1 LVISSLCRPSLGR
14 LAPTPH
20 PLLPCSPFGSAA
32 DPPPQSEHLLPAHH
46 ALLND
51 LITRS
56 DQAGP
61 TAFHNYL
68 ARLEDEGR
76 LLRCYTQNI
85 DGLER
90 KAGLEVGIRAEPN
103 VSKAK
108 RSGSVSSGSAA
119 KRRKTSSWE
128 EDREP
133 LEGSVE
139 MDKKHDVNADT
150 KPKALSNT
158 ATPLGPP
165 TPPSPQSPAPS
176 PPRTGPPAAVAA
188 PAPTPPAYTP
198 AHRVIPL
205 HGQLD
210 TVVCGICKWTDP
222 IADYFPLPGRSI
234 ACGKCMLGAELRSAL
249 SERSRPVGALRASV
263 VLYGEDHPQGESI
276 GSIVERD
283 LKGTGRRGERE
294 GKADLLI
301 VAGTSLAIPGVKRIV
316 KEMSRALSVRQ
327 GVRTI
332 YVNAEPPHRA
342 GAEWDNVFDV
352 WVRGDVQA
360 FVTDLLDNPA
370 YLIPPTP
377 PKTPRKRKA
386 TAPASVP
393 STESGYGVDI
403 DHAPESSGSF
413 TLTPMSGTSTPI
425 PTPTPTRTG
434 TGTATATC
442 TTKAKRRSTTNG
454 PKRAA
459 KRFGDS
465 SDFTTPTKV
474 PKRRAF
480 LLTPESTPSEKSE
493 AVGRAERARGED
505 QQDQQGLHDII
516 RATEQRQ
523 QQRLDPLTLARSVT
537 HPGGGGKSFGVGR
550 LDFGGKGTGLE
561 REESLTPLSDGP
573 DPFV

>member
-1 LVISSLCRPSLGR
+1 MVFFLLLYSSPGPHFLPA
-14 LAPTPH
+14 APLWH
-20 PLLPCSPFGSAA
+20 HFGSA
-32 DPPPQSEHLLPAHH
+32 DSPRQSEHLLPAHH

-90 KAGLEVGIRAEPN
+90 KAGLEVGIRAEPS

-108 RSGSVSSGSAA
+108 RRGSVSSGSVA

-133 LEGSVE
+133 VE
-139 MDKKHDVNADT
+139 ASADMEQSRDANAGNLPD
-150 KPKALSNT
+150 ALSNT

-165 TPPSPQSPAPS
+165 TPPSPQSPAPLPSHTGS
-176 PPRTGPPAAVAA
+176 PVAA
-188 PAPTPPAYTP
+188 PAAAPSPATYTP

-234 ACGKCMLGAELRSAL
+234 ACGKCVLGAELRSAL

-393 STESGYGVDI
+393 TGSAFGVEI
-403 DHAPESSGSF
+403 DHTPSSGSVF
-413 TLTPMSGTSTPI
+413 TLTPMSGTSTPTPI
-425 PTPTPTRTG
+425 PTPTRTG
-434 TGTATATC
+434 TGTGIGTC
-442 TTKAKRRSTTNG
+442 NTKAKRRSTTTG
-454 PKRAA
+454 TKRAP

-493 AVGRAERARGED
+493 AFGRTGRARGED

-516 RATEQRQ
+516 RATEQR
-523 QQRLDPLTLARSVT
+523 LDPPTLARSVT
-537 HPGGGGKSFGVGR
+537 LDSGGRKGFWVGR
-550 LDFGGKGTGLE
+550 LDFSGKGKAQD